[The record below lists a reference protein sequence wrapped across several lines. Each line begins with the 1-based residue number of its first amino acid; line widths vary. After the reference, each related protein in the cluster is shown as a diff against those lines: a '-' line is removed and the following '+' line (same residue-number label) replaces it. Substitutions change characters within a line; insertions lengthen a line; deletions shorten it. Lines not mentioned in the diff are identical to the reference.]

1 MPDGEG
7 IDGLIVE
14 SIVLRVMVCPPSYRY
29 DAPYTPR
36 AYPCHLQ
43 CDHSPD
49 TMATN
54 EERLKFHFIDDTEY
68 IMGKLFN

>member
-1 MPDGEG
+1 M
-7 IDGLIVE
+7 
-14 SIVLRVMVCPPSYRY
+14 
-29 DAPYTPR
+29 TPLTLHGR
-36 AYPCHLQ
+36 TPATCNATIP
-43 CDHSPD
+43 PD